1 MKSILLASLCIV
13 LLTACSAAPT
23 ATATATPTDTPTA
36 TQAPLPTSTD
46 TASPSLTPTLAG
58 LKFCVV
64 PALLNLRS
72 GPGTQYSVVAVEAQ
86 GICGQ
91 ATARNADS
99 SWVYITTSKYTGWAI
114 VKYLSG
120 KGDISS
126 LPVFTKSTPTR

>member
-1 MKSILLASLCIV
+1 MKSLFLFVTCIV
-13 LLTACSAAPT
+13 LLTACGLPSSG
-23 ATATATPTDTPTA
+23 TATPTPTELPIP
-36 TQAPLPTSTD
+36 TQTQLPTSTD
-46 TASPSLTPTLAG
+46 TQSPSPTLAG
-58 LKFCVV
+58 LKYCVV